1 MVKTVMKAKLHSF
14 NCRHFKHAVL
24 PTYTSGDALVAE
36 SVENLVTLTRE
47 MQACA
52 DGDDSVS
59 QTLRRALE

>member
-1 MVKTVMKAKLHSF
+1 MKIVVEAKLHRF
-14 NCRHFKHAVL
+14 NYRHFNHAVL

-36 SVENLVTLTRE
+36 SMENLVTLTRE

-52 DGDDSVS
+52 GGDDSVS